1 MNNEQR
7 VIAGKRVAFL
17 TLGCKVN
24 SYETEGMRE
33 LFLKAGAVETGFD
46 KEADIYVV
54 NTCSVTNMAD
64 RKSRQMLHRA
74 RKKNPEAVLV
84 AAGCYAQ
91 AAGETLSAQEGVDLV
106 VGNNQKARIV
116 ELTEELLERREE
128 KRCALLDIGRE
139 RDYEEL
145 PIETVTERTRA
156 YIKIEDGCNQFCSY
170 CIIPYVRGRVRSRG
184 EKEILAEIAR
194 LAEEGYKEVVLT
206 GIHLSSY
213 GLERKKKDGE
223 IGAEG
228 QMEVTKNRKTEK
240 ISEFDAA
247 LASAEAERETVLP
260 LLALL
265 KKVQNIEGIER
276 IRLGSLEPRIMTET
290 FVREL
295 AALPKLCPHFHLSL
309 QSGCDATLKR
319 MNRKYTTAE
328 YTSAVERLRHYFNE
342 PAVTTDI
349 IVGFPGETKE
359 EFEETMQF
367 VREIAFS
374 QIHIFKYSRRAG
386 TAADHMAGQIPEPVK
401 SARSDALEQI
411 ERELRNA
418 YIADFFG
425 KEEAVLLEE
434 EAEADGNVYMVGHTT
449 RYVKVFVPKTEESLQ
464 TNETVCVTILG
475 ERIGDG
481 VAAEPNREESI

>member
-1 MNNEQR
+1 MSNEMHR
-7 VIAGKRVAFL
+7 IEGKKVAFL

-33 LFLKAGAVETGFD
+33 LFLKAGAVETGFE

-74 RKKNPEAVLV
+74 KKKNPDALVV
-84 AAGCYAQ
+84 AAGCYVQ
-91 AAGETLSAQEGVDLV
+91 AAGEKLLEQEGIDLV

-116 ELTEELLERREE
+116 ELVTAAMEKKEEN
-128 KRCALLDIGRE
+128 RCALLDIGKE
-139 RDYEEL
+139 KEYEEL

-184 EKEILAEIAR
+184 EQEILAEITR
-194 LAEEGYKEVVLT
+194 LAKEGYKEVVLT

-213 GLERKKKDGE
+213 GLAK
-223 IGAEG
+223 
-228 QMEVTKNRKTEK
+228 
-240 ISEFDAA
+240 FDAT
-247 LASAEAERETVLP
+247 LAEAPEGAETVLP

-265 KKVQNIEGIER
+265 KKVQELDGIER
-276 IRLGSLEPRIMTET
+276 IRLGSLEPRIMTEA

-295 AALPKLCPHFHLSL
+295 ASLSKICPHFHLSL

-328 YTSAVERLRHYFNE
+328 YKEAVERLRRYFE
-342 PAVTTDI
+342 KPAITTDI
-349 IVGFPGETKE
+349 IVGFPGETEE
-359 EFEETMQF
+359 EFAETLRF
-367 VREIAFS
+367 AKDIAFS

-386 TAADHMAGQIPEPVK
+386 TVADRMENQVPEPVK
-401 SARSDALEQI
+401 SERSDALEAV
-411 ERELRNA
+411 EKVLREGYLA
-418 YIADFFG
+418 CFDGA
-425 KEEAVLLEE
+425 EEAVLLEE
-434 EAEADGNVYMVGHTT
+434 MTEVDGVAYLTGHTT
-449 RYVKVFVPKTEESLQ
+449 RYVKVFVEKKEGTLQ
-464 TNETVCVTILG
+464 PNETVRVVISG
-475 ERIGDG
+475 EKINDG
-481 VAAEPNREESI
+481 VLANQSE